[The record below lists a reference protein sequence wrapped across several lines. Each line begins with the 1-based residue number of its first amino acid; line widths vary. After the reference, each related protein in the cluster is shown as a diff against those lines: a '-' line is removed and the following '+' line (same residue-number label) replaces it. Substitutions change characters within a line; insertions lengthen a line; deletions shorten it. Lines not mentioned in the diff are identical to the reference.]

1 MVVMFV
7 DCCVGVYSTFRTI
20 PTVES
25 YGAGVFFPA
34 RTLIAVKLL
43 NQAYA
48 PSNIPFGRGYPRQ
61 IGRIQRYHT
70 VGGANGTTMVV
81 MFVG

>member
-7 DCCVGVYSTFRTI
+7 IAVFVVKGTFRTI

-25 YGAGVFFPA
+25 YGAGVFVPA

-43 NQAYA
+43 
-48 PSNIPFGRGYPRQ
+48 SG
-61 IGRIQRYHT
+61 IGT
-70 VGGANGTTMVV
+70 LG
-81 MFVG
+81 